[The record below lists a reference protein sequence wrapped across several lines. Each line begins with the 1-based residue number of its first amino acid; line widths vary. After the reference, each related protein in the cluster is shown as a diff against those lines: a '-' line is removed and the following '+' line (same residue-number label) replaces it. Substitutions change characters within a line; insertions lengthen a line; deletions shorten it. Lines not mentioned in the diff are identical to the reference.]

1 MPCCSQGKSLD
12 FQNATEASTAVNNV
26 HKFFCGQDLQVFR
39 TDLTEVGGKTPT
51 DFNKTG
57 LGQHSG
63 NLTQSDLLFVTQLTD
78 WFCCHLRL
86 ATNFILLLTDL
97 KEKKRLTLASLKLNS
112 ISMPSTSSAFTAGVR
127 LRLGLQGLQN
137 NTETSLTS
145 LLGDADRRRL
155 WFKHVLRA
163 QRSPP
168 WCWWVEKHDGGHSH
182 DG

>member
-78 WFCCHLRL
+78 
-86 ATNFILLLTDL
+86 
-97 KEKKRLTLASLKLNS
+97 
-112 ISMPSTSSAFTAGVR
+112 
-127 LRLGLQGLQN
+127 
-137 NTETSLTS
+137 
-145 LLGDADRRRL
+145 
-155 WFKHVLRA
+155 
-163 QRSPP
+163 
-168 WCWWVEKHDGGHSH
+168 
-182 DG
+182 